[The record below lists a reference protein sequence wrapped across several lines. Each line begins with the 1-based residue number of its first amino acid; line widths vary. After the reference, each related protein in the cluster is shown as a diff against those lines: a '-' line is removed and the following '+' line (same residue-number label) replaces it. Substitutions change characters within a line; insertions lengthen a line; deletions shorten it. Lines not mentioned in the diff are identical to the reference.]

1 MVRVLYVYVHVCS
14 VCIVRVCVCVV
25 CILFVCMCVFVCCV
39 CYELLHWVCGDA
51 MDGNMHIQVHI
62 N

>member
-1 MVRVLYVYVHVCS
+1 MCM
-14 VCIVRVCVCVV
+14 CMCVV
-25 CILFVCMCVFVCCV
+25 CALCIFVCVWCAYCLCACVCFVCCV
-39 CYELLHWVCGDA
+39 CYELLHWVRGDA